1 MVKYSWYKYYY
12 IIVIVSYQIKY
23 ASACFPESFMAAVL
37 SIMLNKQVNMIIG
50 NKKGTKNRSNQEV
63 IYV

>member
-12 IIVIVSYQIKY
+12 IIVIVSYQICVCMF
-23 ASACFPESFMAAVL
+23 SGNITAAVL
-37 SIMLNKQVNMIIG
+37 SIMLNKQVNMIIS
-50 NKKGTKNRSNQEV
+50 NKKGTKNRRNQEV